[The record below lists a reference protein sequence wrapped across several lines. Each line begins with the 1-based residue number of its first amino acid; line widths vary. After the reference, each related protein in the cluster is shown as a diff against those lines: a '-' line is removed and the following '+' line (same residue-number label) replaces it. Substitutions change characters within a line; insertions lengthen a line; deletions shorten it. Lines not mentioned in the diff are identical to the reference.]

1 MEEVEKGSIEVQ
13 TSLFNRSRDYYGE
26 TTLEIIVIVF
36 RDGNIPNRNREEI
49 YLYLELAIYSIEIQ
63 DLLFNSDYNGEI
75 LSENIVI
82 EY

>member
-1 MEEVEKGSIEVQ
+1 M
-13 TSLFNRSRDYYGE
+13 
-26 TTLEIIVIVF
+26 IVF